1 MKRFSKYL
9 LILLLFVSYGSV
21 YAQGAE
27 QQARKELERR
37 GLGDEEVQKRLQE
50 RGIDINNID
59 INNPAEVFRVE
70 KELKDVVKELE
81 AEKLKDEA
89 AGIDTS
95 GNDNK
100 AELTDEQAKAI
111 AKEGETISKSI
122 EDGAT
127 LQEAVSEELIEGQEG
142 ALPDATVYG
151 QEIFRTQSLKL
162 YRQSEDVKPPETYIL
177 GVGDKLAIAIWG
189 YSEENLV
196 FEINKEGYIK
206 PDGSP
211 RIYLKG
217 LRFGE
222 AKTLLEDRFGRFYR
236 FRPQE
241 FQVTLNFARTINVNI
256 VGEVFNYGSFNIPA
270 INTAFN
276 ALVAAGGPNDVG
288 SVRNI
293 KFLRAGEAPKTID
306 IYEYLMNPAY
316 GQNLYLEEND
326 IIHVPVAEK
335 IVQIKGAIIRPQKYE
350 LLKSENLVDLLQ
362 YCGGFKANATLQ
374 NVQIKRF
381 QNDKEVILDVNFNQ
395 LMKLNDDF
403 NLLNGDVVTVY
414 TIPEDFKNYVEIEG
428 AVDIPGTYSIES
440 GTRVSE
446 LLSRVN
452 LLDNAL
458 TELAYLKRLNL
469 DGKTFSYQPINI
481 ELALRD
487 RNSSANLIL
496 ENKDQIIIYERAK
509 FVDDQYF
516 KISGE
521 VREPSTFAIDQSKNL
536 KISDAVIFGGG
547 LKEDAT
553 DFAYLR
559 RKDEDN
565 LLHKKSVRIDLREI
579 IQNPNSDL
587 NLELEAGDEIVVY
600 SKLDFL
606 DSQKI
611 LVNGAVRNEG
621 EFEFNK
627 SLSIKDLLTLAGGL
641 RYNASKSKI
650 DVYRLDIKDD
660 NKTKTIAGTL
670 KVNNNYEL
678 VGADFDLKPY
688 DQIIVRY
695 APEFE
700 EIKNVEIIGEVI
712 YPGTYAIVNDNETIA
727 RIIERAGGITEEGFA
742 EGAKLVRPTDGLG
755 YISFNLDEA
764 LNDRQSDQNLILKKD
779 DKIIIPKKQEIVS
792 IVGATNAGNIY
803 SSDVLLNGKINTPH
817 EGGKNAIYYI
827 NKYCGGLSPN
837 ADKSSIY
844 VKHPNGE
851 LHKTKRFLFFYRYPK
866 VKKGST
872 INIGYDISKLDPKQ
886 DIGTDWGQIFQDSI
900 GQVTA
905 VLTLLLLVQRLD

>member
-1 MKRFSKYL
+1 MKRLGKYFL
-9 LILLLFVSYGSV
+9 VAILFLSYSSV
-21 YAQGAE
+21 YTQGAE

-37 GLGDEEVQKRLQE
+37 GLGDEEVRKRLAE
-50 RGIDINNID
+50 RGVDINNID
-59 INNPAEVFRVE
+59 INNPAEVFKVE

-81 AEKLKDEA
+81 AEKLKNEA

-206 PDGSP
+206 PEGIP
-211 RIYLKG
+211 RIYIKG
-217 LRFGE
+217 FSFGE
-222 AKTLLEDRFGRFYR
+222 GKKLLEDRFGKFYR

-335 IVQIKGAIIRPQKYE
+335 IVQINGAVIRPQKYE

-374 NVQIKRF
+374 NVQIKRY
-381 QNDKEVILDVNFNQ
+381 QDDKEIILDVNFNQ
-395 LMKLNDDF
+395 LIKLNDDF

-414 TIPEDFKNYVEIEG
+414 TIPEDFKNFVTIEG
-428 AVDIPGTYSIES
+428 AVDIPGNYSIER

-458 TELAYLKRLNL
+458 TELAYIKRLNL

-481 ELALRD
+481 ELALQD
-487 RNSSANLIL
+487 RNSSANVIL

-509 FVDDQYF
+509 FVDDQFF

-536 KISDAVIFGGG
+536 KISDAIIFGGG

-553 DFAYLR
+553 DFAYLK
-559 RKDEDN
+559 RKDDKN
-565 LLHKKSVRIDLREI
+565 LLHKKSIRIDLREI
-579 IQNPNSDL
+579 IQNPFSDL

-611 LVNGAVRNEG
+611 LVRGAVRNEG
-621 EFEFNK
+621 DFEFNK
-627 SLSIKDLLTLAGGL
+627 SISIKDLLTMAGGL
-641 RYNASKSKI
+641 RYNASRTKI
-650 DVYRLDIKDD
+650 DVYRLNIDDD
-660 NKTKTIAGTL
+660 NKTKTIAATL
-670 KVNNNYEL
+670 KVDQDYQVVGSDFEL
-678 VGADFDLKPY
+678 RPY
-688 DQIIVRY
+688 DQIVIRY

-700 EIKNVEIIGEVI
+700 EIKNIILTGEIK
-712 YPGTYAIVNDNETIA
+712 YPGTYAIINENETIA
-727 RIIERAGGITEEGFA
+727 SIIKRAGGITEEGFA
-742 EGAKLVRPTDGLG
+742 EGAKLIRASDQLG
-755 YISFNLDEA
+755 YISFDLEEA
-764 LNDRQSDQNLILKKD
+764 LSNKNSDQNLILKED
-779 DKIIIPKKQEIVS
+779 DRIIIPKKQEIVS
-792 IVGATNAGNIY
+792 ITGATNANSIY
-803 SSDVLLNGKINTPH
+803 SSEVLIDGIINTPH
-817 EGGKNAIYYI
+817 ESGKNAMYYI
-827 NKYCGGLSPN
+827 NKYCGGLSLR

-844 VKHPNGE
+844 VKYPNGE
-851 LHKTKRFLFFYRYPK
+851 LHKTKRFLFFYKYPE
-866 VKKGST
+866 VKKGSL
-872 INIGYDISKLDPKQ
+872 INIGFDKDELNPKEENN
-886 DIGTDWGQIFQDSI
+886 TDWGQIFQDSI